1 VAAFCS
7 IVDIETTERG
17 SSMASN
23 TATGSLPKLSGL
35 HVLVVEDDE
44 DARQLLAEVFQ
55 FAGATVTACQDAY
68 AGLGKLDER
77 RPNVIVCD
85 LALPRM
91 DGLAFLR
98 ALRAH
103 PDPKTQRTPMIA
115 VTAFYELYSPSE
127 LRVMGCEAY
136 MAKPLSLERIC
147 AAVGKL
153 GFLAAGLGEQYK
165 AS

>member
-1 VAAFCS
+1 
-7 IVDIETTERG
+7 
-17 SSMASN
+17 MASN
-23 TATGSLPKLSGL
+23 TAPTGSLPELSGR
-35 HVLVVEDDE
+35 HVLVIEDDE
-44 DARQLLAEVFQ
+44 DARELLAEVFQ
-55 FAGATVTACQDAY
+55 FAGASVTACRDAY
-68 AGLGKLDER
+68 AGLGQLDER
-77 RPNVIVCD
+77 RPDVIVCD

-103 PDPKTQRTPMIA
+103 ADPKTQRTPMIA
-115 VTAFYELYSPSE
+115 VTAYYELYSPSE
-127 LRVMGCEAY
+127 LRAMGCEAY

-153 GFLAAGLGEQYK
+153 GLLATDDGEQDK